1 MKREDVIDFLNF
13 RKKFSKLEWFEIN
26 KTVADRENEKA
37 DKLVLDDFDIGVILE
52 RIVNN
57 PFMRLDDY
65 QKIGER
71 ILKES
76 NT

>member
-13 RKKFSKLEWFEIN
+13 RKKFSKREWFEIN

-37 DKLVLDDFDIGVILE
+37 DKLVLDDFDIEVILE
-52 RIVNN
+52 RITAN
-57 PFMRLDDY
+57 PFMKLDEY
-65 QKIGER
+65 QKIGEK